1 MKKIIVAVVSSL
13 LFAGSIAL
21 AEPSAADQKWLEV
34 VQKMVEKGQNQ
45 LSTPSQERVKLLKD
59 WAAKNGFT
67 VTVTQANSTYKLEVT
82 KTVAKN

>member
-13 LFAGSIAL
+13 LFASSIAL

-34 VQKMVEKGQNQ
+34 VQKMVEKGQTQ

-67 VTVTQANSTYKLEVT
+67 VTVTQADSSYKLVIARN
-82 KTVAKN
+82 VAKN